1 MATVKCSYP
10 CANLR
15 HGLNPIFCCNSR
27 LPHSISRTKPSF
39 PQQDRVAIVPSGQAS
54 TSCFLPTCAR
64 TLVSYV
70 ELDFG
75 DGVQGKGAVPLPL
88 LSSLEAVLAAST
100 TPDALFSSDSR
111 AGGPLGSQ
119 LRRSARPLGSLPSC
133 GRASNVPRM
142 VDLPVASRTRR

>member
-1 MATVKCSYP
+1 
-10 CANLR
+10 
-15 HGLNPIFCCNSR
+15 
-27 LPHSISRTKPSF
+27 
-39 PQQDRVAIVPSGQAS
+39 
-54 TSCFLPTCAR
+54 
-64 TLVSYV
+64 V

-100 TPDALFSSDSR
+100 TQDALFSWDSR

-119 LRRSARPLGSLPSC
+119 LRRSARTLGSLPSC